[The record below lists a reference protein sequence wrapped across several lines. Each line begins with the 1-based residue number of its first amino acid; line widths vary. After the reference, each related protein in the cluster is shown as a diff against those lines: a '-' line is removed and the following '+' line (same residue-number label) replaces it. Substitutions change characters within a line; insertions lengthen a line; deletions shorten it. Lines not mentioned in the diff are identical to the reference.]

1 MLRQGKVPPQ
11 ARWPGKGAAAAPP
24 AEVGLNWFPILL
36 IAHVALAIS
45 LLAPSLLL
53 PFLLRR
59 EPSGDPRGLT
69 RVLMTMQGT
78 GSVVI
83 GLGLAVTGVGL
94 VLSLG
99 TSVLSQPWLLVAL
112 TVYAANLL
120 IAAFISRPNLRRL
133 MRLSDPGPEAWRRRA
148 RRQRYIAYLMA
159 AATGL
164 IGFLMSTKPAL
175 W

>member
-1 MLRQGKVPPQ
+1 V
-11 ARWPGKGAAAAPP
+11 
-24 AEVGLNWFPILL
+24 NWFAVLL

-53 PFLLRR
+53 PFLLRD
-59 EPSGDPRGLT
+59 EAGAPAGALT
-69 RVLMTMQGT
+69 RALMAMQGT
-78 GSVVI
+78 GSLLIAV
-83 GLGLAVTGVGL
+83 GLGVTGAGL

-99 TSVLSQPWLLVAL
+99 TQVVTQPWLLVAL
-112 TVYAANLL
+112 GVYAANLL
-120 IAAFISRPNLRRL
+120 TAAFISRPNLRRL
-133 MRLSDPGPEAWRRRA
+133 LRLSEGSSDAWRRRA
-148 RRQRYIAYLMA
+148 RRQRYVAYAMA

>member
-1 MLRQGKVPPQ
+1 M
-11 ARWPGKGAAAAPP
+11 PP
-24 AEVGLNWFPILL
+24 AEVGLNWFPVLL

-59 EPSGDPRGLT
+59 EPAAGGPGGLT
-69 RVLMTMQGT
+69 RALMALHGT

-83 GLGLAVTGVGL
+83 GLGLAATGVGL

-99 TSVLSQPWLLVAL
+99 TGVLSQPWLLVAL
-112 TVYAANLL
+112 TVYVANLL
-120 IAAFISRPNLRRL
+120 TAALISRPNLRRL
-133 MRLSDPGPEAWRRRA
+133 VRLSDPGPDAWRRRA

>member
-1 MLRQGKVPPQ
+1 
-11 ARWPGKGAAAAPP
+11 
-24 AEVGLNWFPILL
+24 LNWFPFLL

-59 EPSGDPRGLT
+59 EPAMSGARGVT
-69 RVLMTMQGT
+69 RALMAVQGT

-83 GLGLAVTGVGL
+83 GLGLAATGVGL

-120 IAAFISRPNLRRL
+120 TAAFISRPNLRRL
-133 MRLSDPGPEAWRRRA
+133 MRLSDPGPDAWRRRA
-148 RRQRYIAYLMA
+148 RRQRYIAYAMA
-159 AATGL
+159 AATGV